1 MGNTI
6 AFQLDAF
13 QNDAFQTYEIQIS
26 AGELIET
33 ITYVHTM
40 TKRAVVRAVIG
51 SNKSYHLTKV
61 QTVAVLDAADKQQG
75 A

>member
-1 MGNTI
+1 MSNTI

-26 AGELIET
+26 TGELIET

-40 TKRAVVRAVIG
+40 TRRAAARVFIG

-61 QTVAVLDAADKQQG
+61 QTVAVLDAADTQPG